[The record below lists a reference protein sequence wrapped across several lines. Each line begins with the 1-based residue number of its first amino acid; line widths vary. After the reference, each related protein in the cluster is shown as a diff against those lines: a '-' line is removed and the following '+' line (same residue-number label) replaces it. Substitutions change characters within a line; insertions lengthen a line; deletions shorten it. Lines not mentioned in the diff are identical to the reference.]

1 MSNYQG
7 RSVIGIMNQLEG
19 VNLHEKKGGKFR
31 FYMNLT
37 SMMKN
42 EPIDETI
49 AQTTNRAYLGKLKS
63 AASFMALAFS
73 PV

>member
-1 MSNYQG
+1 
-7 RSVIGIMNQLEG
+7 
-19 VNLHEKKGGKFR
+19 
-31 FYMNLT
+31 
-37 SMMKN
+37 MKN